1 MHATSPSALAAA
13 APAHPAGDDLVA
25 RLRSALGADAVAT
38 DAGRLELMAHDVYRR
53 GAAPLAVLRPADV
66 GALQQAVALC
76 AAAGVPMVPRGGGA
90 SYTDGYLLARG
101 GHVLFDLGR
110 LDAIEID
117 VVNAVVSVGAGVT
130 WAALKVRL
138 DALGLRT
145 PFWGPFSGL
154 VATVAGSVSQNAISH
169 GSASHGIS
177 AQSVLSMD
185 VVLASGELLR
195 TGITSATRHFG
206 PDLTGLFTGDCGALG
221 IKATIRL
228 PLIAARR
235 DFEALSFAF
244 DDFASFHQALRQAAL
259 EGLEDEQ
266 FGLDKALSQGQIG
279 KQGGLG
285 ERLRGAAQVWRAAP
299 NPFAAARQLLRM
311 LAAGERV
318 LGGGDYMAHFIVEGA
333 NADDVRAKARRL
345 RALALAH
352 GREIANSVPGFVR
365 ALPFAPL
372 TNILGPAG
380 ERWVPVHG
388 VLPHRA
394 VAAFHADLLALRA
407 RRREE
412 MERLGVWLGTMFATV
427 SSTGLL
433 YEIALYWPDA
443 LTPYHHATLGDEQV
457 GRVPAYAPDAS
468 AAALA
473 DAIKRELVDLLAAH
487 GAAHFQIG
495 RAYPYV
501 ERMDPQ
507 ARALLRALKATLD
520 PQGLMNPGALG
531 LGSAASS

>member
-1 MHATSPSALAAA
+1 VR
-13 APAHPAGDDLVA
+13 PADDDLVA
-25 RLRSALGADAVAT
+25 RLRAALGAAAVDT
-38 DAGRLELMAHDVYRR
+38 DADGLELMAHDVYRR
-53 GAAPLAVLRPADV
+53 GAAPLAVLRPGSVD
-66 GALQQAVALC
+66 ALRQAVALC
-76 AAAGVPMVPRGGGA
+76 AAAGVAMVPRGGGA
-90 SYTDGYLLARG
+90 SYTDGYLSPRG

-110 LDAIEID
+110 LDTIEVD
-117 VVNAVVSVGAGVT
+117 VVNAVASVGAGVT
-130 WAALKVRL
+130 WAALKARL
-138 DALGLRT
+138 DELGLRT

-154 VATVAGSVSQNAISH
+154 VATVGGSVSQNAISH

-244 DDFASFHQALRQAAL
+244 DDFAAFHEALRQAAL

-279 KQGGLG
+279 KQGGLAD
-285 ERLRGAAQVWRAAP
+285 RLRSAVRVWRSAP
-299 NPFAAARQLLRM
+299 NALAGARQLLRM
-311 LAAGERV
+311 LVAGERV
-318 LGGGDYMAHFIVEGA
+318 LAGGQYMAHFIVEGA
-333 NADDVRAKARRL
+333 NAADVRAKAQRL
-345 RALALAH
+345 RVLALAH

-372 TNILGPAG
+372 ANILGPGG

-407 RRREE
+407 RRQAE
-412 MERLGVWLGTMFATV
+412 MARLGVWLGTMFATV

-443 LTPYHHATLGDEQV
+443 LTPYHRATLGDAHLA
-457 GRVPAYAPDAS
+457 RVPAHAAS
-468 AAALA
+468 PAAAALA
-473 DAIKRELVDLLAAH
+473 EAIKRELVELFAAH
-487 GAAHFQIG
+487 GAAHFQVG
-495 RAYPYV
+495 RAYPYAG
-501 ERMDPQ
+501 RLDPQ
-507 ARALLRALKATLD
+507 ALALVRALKAALD
-520 PQGLMNPGALG
+520 PQDLMNPGALG
-531 LGSAASS
+531 LGLPAQP